1 MRVRRKVSDSKK
13 SDLGFQLLLL
23 AWPVIQFC
31 IFYIYV
37 NINTVR
43 LAFNFGETSGGP
55 FVYLE
60 YVSQNPEFLK
70 GAGLSL
76 LLYLVCTA
84 ISIPLALLFA
94 YYIYK
99 KFKGG
104 KLFRFLLFLPSIISA
119 TVLIII
125 FTKFTAYDL
134 LVFQHDVL
142 GVEVPVSITS
152 GEFKY
157 VWVVVIGFYL
167 FLNFGT
173 TTLIY
178 SNKMSEISTEVV
190 EAARLDGVNRLQEF
204 WHIVLPGVWPTLST
218 FIITGMA
225 TIFTNQY
232 FLFTFYSS
240 TAVTTLGNAPL
251 GYIIYNSIQDAFLSP
266 QSVERAPVMYHNMA
280 ALGILITAVTIPLVF
295 GGRALLKRFG
305 PSEK

>member
-1 MRVRRKVSDSKK
+1 MKLKRKMSDSKK
-13 SDLGFQLLLL
+13 KDLGFQLLLL

-43 LAFNFGETSGGP
+43 LAFNFGENSGGP
-55 FVYLE
+55 FTYLE
-60 YVSQNPEFLK
+60 YAFHNTEYLK
-70 GAGLSL
+70 GAGLSIV
-76 LLYLVCTA
+76 LYLVTTV

-99 KFKGG
+99 KFRGG

-125 FTKFTAYDL
+125 FMKFSAYDL
-134 LVFQHDVL
+134 LVFEHEVL
-142 GVEVPVSITS
+142 GVKVPVPITS
-152 GEFKY
+152 GEY
-157 VWVVVIGFYL
+157 SNVWAVLIGFYL

-178 SNKMSEISTEVV
+178 SNKMSEISTEVI
-190 EAARLDGVNRLQEF
+190 EAARLDGVNRVQEF

-225 TIFTNQY
+225 TVFTNQY

-240 TAVTTLGNAPL
+240 SAATTLGNAPL

-266 QSVERAPVMYHNMA
+266 QSTERAPMMYHNMA
-280 ALGILITAVTIPLVF
+280 ALGLLITCVTVPLVF
-295 GGRALLKRFG
+295 GLKALLKRFG